1 MMEVVV
7 TNYEASEAAAA
18 KARAIAARFTVG
30 IRGYEKAQVETR
42 LAELVAQLDQARR
55 RADKAEQS
63 LTKAEAEVEAVRSL
77 KPSFEHLG
85 AEAAKILE
93 QAGASAESMLGDARD
108 RGRKAIEEA
117 EATAAERL
125 AAAEARAADL
135 ERAARK
141 TLEDAKNEGA
151 RIEEDA
157 RKAGEHT
164 RKVAT
169 EEARTVL
176 AEARDATNVIWQ
188 EFQRERVVLEGEIER
203 LSALRWDLVNWME
216 RIRGQLDQVLVEVHD
231 SEIPLAK
238 PNEPVSGGKTGEQ
251 PAQRGR
257 QGRQQAT
264 ATATGSSGAAASG
277 GGSSASGSKSTTAS
291 AAQAGEEKP
300 PISPRAKLREG
311 AAASM
316 NRRN

>member
-141 TLEDAKNEGA
+141 TLEEAKNEGT

-251 PAQRGR
+251 PARDTQRGR

-264 ATATGSSGAAASG
+264 GSSSAAASG
-277 GGSSASGSKSTTAS
+277 GGSSASGSTSATAS
-291 AAQAGEEKP
+291 SAQAGEEKP

>member
-1 MMEVVV
+1 MEVVV
-7 TNYEASEAAAA
+7 PNYEASEAAAA

-30 IRGYEKAQVETR
+30 MRGYDRAQVETR
-42 LAELVAQLDQARR
+42 LAELMAQLDQARR
-55 RADKAEQS
+55 RADKSEQA
-63 LTKAEAEVEAVRSL
+63 LTKAEAEVDAVRSL

-93 QAGASAESMLGDARD
+93 QAGSSAESMLGDARD
-108 RGRKAIEEA
+108 RGRKAIAEA

-141 TLEDAKNEGA
+141 TLDDAKAEGT
-151 RIEEDA
+151 RIEDEA
-157 RKAGEHT
+157 RKAGEST
-164 RKVAT
+164 RSVAT

-188 EFQRERVVLEGEIER
+188 EFQRERVILEGEIER

-238 PNEPVSGGKTGEQ
+238 PIEGGGGGAKAGEQ
-251 PAQRGR
+251 ARGDQRSRPAQGQSRPAG
-257 QGRQQAT
+257 
-264 ATATGSSGAAASG
+264 
-277 GGSSASGSKSTTAS
+277 STTS
-291 AAQAGEEKP
+291 TSTSTTTTRP
-300 PISPRAKLREG
+300 PRRRATTSSRSRP
-311 AAASM
+311 ARSCARA
-316 NRRN
+316 RRRA

>member
-1 MMEVVV
+1 VP
-7 TNYEASEAAAA
+7 NYEASEAAAA

-30 IRGYEKAQVETR
+30 MRGYDRAQVETR
-42 LAELVAQLDQARR
+42 LAELMAQLDQARR
-55 RADKAEQS
+55 RADKAEQA
-63 LTKAEAEVEAVRSL
+63 LTKAEVEVDAVRSL
-77 KPSFEHLG
+77 KPSFQHLG

-141 TLEDAKNEGA
+141 TLDDAKAEGA
-151 RIEEDA
+151 RLEDDA

-164 RKVAT
+164 RSVAT

-188 EFQRERVVLEGEIER
+188 EFQRERVILEGEIER

-238 PNEPVSGGKTGEQ
+238 PIEGGGAKAGDQ
-251 PAQRGR
+251 PRGDQRGR
-257 QGRQQAT
+257 QAQGQSRPA
-264 ATATGSSGAAASG
+264 
-277 GGSSASGSKSTTAS
+277 STTAAPS
-291 AAQAGEEKP
+291 TAADAGAKGDDKQP
-300 PISPRAKLREG
+300 FSPRAKLREG

>member
-1 MMEVVV
+1 MEVVV

-30 IRGYEKAQVETR
+30 MRGYDRAQVETR
-42 LAELVAQLDQARR
+42 LAELMAQLDQSRR
-55 RADKAEQS
+55 RADKAEQA
-63 LTKAEAEVEAVRSL
+63 LGKAEAEVEAVRSL

-141 TLEDAKNEGA
+141 TLEDAKAEGA
-151 RIEEDA
+151 RIEDDA
-157 RKAGEHT
+157 RKSGEQT
-164 RKVAT
+164 RAVAT

-188 EFQRERVVLEGEIER
+188 EFQRERVILEGEIER

-238 PNEPVSGGKTGEQ
+238 PIEGAGAKGGEQ
-251 PAQRGR
+251 AARGDQRAR
-257 QGRQQAT
+257 Q
-264 ATATGSSGAAASG
+264 ASG
-277 GGSSASGSKSTTAS
+277 QASGQGASRPAS
-291 AAQAGEEKP
+291 AAGNSDEKQ

>member
-1 MMEVVV
+1 M

-30 IRGYEKAQVETR
+30 MRGYDRAQVETR
-42 LAELVAQLDQARR
+42 LAELMAQLDQSRR
-55 RADKAEQS
+55 RADKAEQALS
-63 LTKAEAEVEAVRSL
+63 KAEAEVDAVRSL

-93 QAGASAESMLGDARD
+93 QAGSSAESMLGDARD
-108 RGRKAIEEA
+108 RGRKAIAEA

-141 TLEDAKNEGA
+141 TLEDAKAEGA
-151 RIEEDA
+151 RIEDDA
-157 RKAGEHT
+157 RKAGEQT
-164 RKVAT
+164 RSIAT

-188 EFQRERVVLEGEIER
+188 EFQRERVILEGEIER

-238 PNEPVSGGKTGEQ
+238 PVETSGAKGGEQ
-251 PAQRGR
+251 APRGDQRSR
-257 QGRQQAT
+257 Q
-264 ATATGSSGAAASG
+264 SSGQGQSRP
-277 GGSSASGSKSTTAS
+277 AS
-291 AAQAGEEKP
+291 AAAGNTDEKQ

>member
-1 MMEVVV
+1 MEVVV

-30 IRGYEKAQVETR
+30 MRGYDRAQVETR
-42 LAELVAQLDQARR
+42 LAELMAQLDQSRR
-55 RADKAEQS
+55 RADKAEQA
-63 LTKAEAEVEAVRSL
+63 LTKAEAEVDAVRSL

-93 QAGASAESMLGDARD
+93 QAGSSAESMLGDARD
-108 RGRKAIEEA
+108 RGRKAIAEA

-141 TLEDAKNEGA
+141 TLEDAKAEGA
-151 RIEEDA
+151 RIEDEA
-157 RKAGEHT
+157 RKAGEQT
-164 RKVAT
+164 RSIAT

-188 EFQRERVVLEGEIER
+188 EFQRERVILEGEIER

-238 PNEPVSGGKTGEQ
+238 PAESAGAKGGDQ
-251 PAQRGR
+251 PARGDQRPR
-257 QGRQQAT
+257 QSQTGTQRQAQPA
-264 ATATGSSGAAASG
+264 AGSAVGDD
-277 GGSSASGSKSTTAS
+277 K
-291 AAQAGEEKP
+291 Q